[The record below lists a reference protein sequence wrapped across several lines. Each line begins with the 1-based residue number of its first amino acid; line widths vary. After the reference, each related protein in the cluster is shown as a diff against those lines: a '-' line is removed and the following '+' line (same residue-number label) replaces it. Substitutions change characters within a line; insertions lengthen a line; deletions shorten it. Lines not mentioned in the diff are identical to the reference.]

1 MCYIFSLLEWKADY
15 RPSPAQSSEE
25 HVEDHNYSL
34 SGCQVYSMNTLAA
47 DNPPRGTTRGG
58 KTSRLTP
65 CRLMDF
71 PVLIDAISMGLP
83 ILYFKG
89 SQVEVSKL

>member
-25 HVEDHNYSL
+25 PVQDHNYSL
-34 SGCQVYSMNTLAA
+34 SECQVSSMNTLAA
-47 DNPPRGTTRGG
+47 DNPPRGTSRGG
-58 KTSRLTP
+58 KTSHLSLG
-65 CRLMDF
+65 RLMDLPIHF
-71 PVLIDAISMGLP
+71 DVISMGLP

-89 SQVEVSKL
+89 SQ